1 VSTSP
6 VDAAAHHAL
15 TAHYVAMRGVHMRD
29 LFREDPA
36 RAARMTQRLDDLHF
50 DFSKHR
56 VTDETVSLLLE
67 LAREREVPAW
77 IEKMFAGEKIN
88 TTEDRAVLHV
98 ALRNRS
104 NRPIR
109 VDGVNVMPGVS
120 AVLAKMRAFTDRLRS
135 GAHLGHKGD
144 AITDV
149 VNIGIGGS
157 DLGPLMVAEALKPYW
172 KDGMRAHFVSNVDG
186 AHLTDTLEDL
196 DPMKTLFIVAS
207 KTFTTDET
215 LTNARSARAWLVDRL
230 VDDSAV
236 GKHFVA
242 VSSNVEG
249 AKAFGIE
256 SRNVFELWDWVGG
269 RYSLWSAVGLPVACV
284 IGMDHFE
291 DLLLGAHRMDEHF
304 RSAPLEENIPV
315 LSALLGVWYAS
326 FFGSETYALLPYDQ
340 SLHRMPAWLQQGD
353 MESNGKRC
361 RRDGDVV
368 EGYATGPIVFG
379 EPGTNAQHSFFQLLH
394 QGTRLVPIDFLA
406 PINPQHP
413 LADHHDK
420 LLANMIAQG
429 EALMVGKTTEEAR
442 AELEAAGLDEDAIAA
457 LLPHKVF
464 EGNRP
469 STTILFER
477 LDPKTLGSLLA
488 LYEHRVFVQGVIW
501 GVNSFDQWGVEL
513 GKQLAKRILPEL
525 AATTAGAHDAS
536 TRALIAQVR
545 AGRRPT

>member
-1 VSTSP
+1 MSTSP
-6 VDAAAHHAL
+6 VDAAAHRAL
-15 TAHYVAMRGVHMRD
+15 STHYIEMRRVHMRD
-29 LFREDPA
+29 LFRADST
-36 RAARMTQRLDDLHF
+36 RAARMTKHLDDLYV

-56 VTDETVSLLLE
+56 VTDQTLSLLLE
-67 LAREREVPAW
+67 LARERDVPAW

-109 VDGVNVMPGVS
+109 VDGVNVMPEVS
-120 AVLAKMRAFTDRLRS
+120 AVLARMRAFTDRLRS
-135 GAHLGHKGD
+135 GMHVGHSGD
-144 AITDV
+144 VITDV

-157 DLGPLMVAEALKPYW
+157 DLGPLMVAEALRPFW
-172 KDGMRAHFVSNVDG
+172 KEGLRAHFVSNVDG
-186 AHLTDTLEDL
+186 AHLAQTLADL
-196 DPMKTLFIVAS
+196 DPMKTLFIIAS

-236 GKHFVA
+236 SKHFVA

-249 AKAFGIE
+249 AKGFGIE
-256 SRNVFELWDWVGG
+256 ASNVFELWDWVGG
-269 RYSLWSAVGLPVACV
+269 RYSLWSAVGLPIACV
-284 IGMDHFE
+284 IGMDRFE

-304 RSAPLEENIPV
+304 RTAPLEENIPV

-353 MESNGKRC
+353 MESNGKRT
-361 RRDGDVV
+361 RRDGDLV
-368 EGYATGPIVFG
+368 EGYSTGPIVFG

-394 QGTRLVPIDFLA
+394 QGTRLVPCDFLA
-406 PINPQHP
+406 PINPQVV
-413 LADHHDK
+413 LGDHHDK
-420 LLANMIAQG
+420 LLANMLAQG
-429 EALMVGKTTEEAR
+429 EALMIGKTEEEAR
-442 AELEAAGLDEDAIAA
+442 AELEALGLDETAIAT

-477 LDPKTLGSLLA
+477 LDPKTLGCLLA
-488 LYEHRVFVQGVIW
+488 LYEHRIFVQGVIW

-513 GKQLAKRILPEL
+513 GKQLARRLLPEL
-525 AATTAGAHDAS
+525 GAASAGAHDGS

-545 AGRRPT
+545 AGRRPE